1 MAAAAAAAA
10 FSTISWL
17 EAAAAKSDNVC
28 AAELFDEV
36 RLKAPESNK
45 ILDENEKLYLRANTI
60 AKKTFVLVNATGRLM
75 KEIKNLKA
83 YKI

>member
-45 ILDENEKLYLRANTI
+45 IYEGN
-60 AKKTFVLVNATGRLM
+60 KKSKSLQDLNFKSRL
-75 KEIKNLKA
+75 
-83 YKI
+83 